1 MKTFFFGDIH
11 GNIWALE
18 AVLRHADNLHADRLV
33 CLGDWVG
40 WLPFGDRTYERMIRL
55 DIPSVSGNH
64 DLMVAGVFPDH
75 LHQTDRMQAS
85 AYNSA
90 LLSCRYPKNEA
101 LLTLARLPLRLDYPG
116 MTVVHHSPFSLPK
129 DGEAPAII
137 HFPYLDVKTL
147 DASLSAWTQYP
158 VPLIVSGHDHIP
170 AVFELRKETAGCDA
184 PADRLVVHQPKEE
197 AVFTVRM
204 REGNRYWVKTGSVG
218 GPYRDGVFAAN
229 CLVVDD
235 GNATLS
241 LHRIAYDA
249 AQLRRNLAENRYFQ
263 HIHALDGY
271 RESARADR

>member
-1 MKTFFFGDIH
+1 MKSCFFGDIH

-18 AVLRHADNLHADRLV
+18 AVLRHAESLHADRLI

-40 WLPFGDRTYERMIRL
+40 WLPFGDHSYERMIRL

-75 LHQTDRMQAS
+75 RHQTDRMQAS
-85 AYNSA
+85 AYNAA
-90 LLSCRYPKNEA
+90 LLSCRYPQNEA
-101 LLTLARLPLRLDYPG
+101 FLTLARLPLQLDYPG

-129 DGEAPAII
+129 DNESPAII

-147 DASLSAWTQYP
+147 DESLAAWSQYP
-158 VPLIVSGHDHIP
+158 VQLIVSGHDHIP
-170 AVFELRKETAGCDA
+170 AIFELRAETAGLAA
-184 PADRLVVHQPKEE
+184 PADRLVVHRPTEE
-197 AVFTVRM
+197 AEFTIRM
-204 REGNRYWVKTGSVG
+204 QESSRYWVKTGSVG

-229 CLVVDD
+229 CLLVDD

-241 LHRIAYDA
+241 LHRIPYDA
-249 AQLRRNLAENRYFQ
+249 EPLRRGLAEHRYFQ

-271 RESARADR
+271 RQ

>member
-1 MKTFFFGDIH
+1 MKTCFFGDIH

-18 AVLRHADNLHADRLV
+18 AVLRHAESLHADRLV

-85 AYNSA
+85 AYNAA
-90 LLSCRYPKNEA
+90 LLSCRYPRNEA
-101 LLTLARLPLRLDYPG
+101 LLTLARLPLQIDDPH

-129 DGEAPAII
+129 DGEAPAMI

-147 DASLSAWTQYP
+147 DTSLSAWAEYP
-158 VPLIVSGHDHIP
+158 VPLIVSGHDHVP
-170 AVFELRKETAGCDA
+170 AVFELRRDQTGHAA
-184 PADRLVVHQPKEE
+184 LSDRLVVHLPKDE

-204 REGNRYWVKTGSVG
+204 AEGNRYWVKTGSVG

-235 GNATLS
+235 ENATLN

-249 AQLRRNLAENRYFQ
+249 ERLRRELDENRYFT

-271 RESARADR
+271 RQ